1 MFHSLVL
8 QYFSYTQS
16 TKNKSVLSSRN
27 IYIYIYKINKCHFN
41 IKKLSCISC
50 LYMTPRFSFSYVF
63 LILFRITHFS
73 FSCISFYGLFFYDS
87 RSLIVKKPQRNEI
100 KNFQNLLISE
110 RHMTGRNHMKLV
122 NHSLYLQYNV
132 SIPIRYAGLIKRVCI
147 NLMLSVVKADL
158 CRFQT

>member
-1 MFHSLVL
+1 M
-8 QYFSYTQS
+8 
-16 TKNKSVLSSRN
+16 
-27 IYIYIYKINKCHFN
+27 
-41 IKKLSCISC
+41 SCILC
-50 LYMTPRFSFSYVF
+50 LYMTRRFSFSYVF
-63 LILFRITHFS
+63 LIFPSELLIFHFHAYLFMD
-73 FSCISFYGLFFYDS
+73 CFFYDS

-132 SIPIRYAGLIKRVCI
+132 STPIRYAGLIKRVYI

-158 CRFQT
+158 CRFLTWLYYGSLTFHLTVLVSLLLPSNNE